1 MDNRYNPLRNIPDVN
16 TRHLIMQILAWMWCI
31 IFSMWLGSVIAFGIS
46 AAIHALLIAGVFITA
61 GVFETARRK
70 PQYFGGLGSYY
81 LTHDGIEMFLF
92 ACIFGFLGWA
102 SYHAIAGIVE
112 RIMT

>member
-1 MDNRYNPLRNIPDVN
+1 MVANMNKHWNKLKY
-16 TRHLIMQILAWMWCI
+16 
-31 IFSMWLGSVIAFGIS
+31 
-46 AAIHALLIAGVFITA
+46 
-61 GVFETARRK
+61 
-70 PQYFGGLGSYY
+70 YY

-102 SYHAIAGIVE
+102 SYHAIAGIIE

>member
-1 MDNRYNPLRNIPDVN
+1 MNKYWNKV
-16 TRHLIMQILAWMWCI
+16 
-31 IFSMWLGSVIAFGIS
+31 
-46 AAIHALLIAGVFITA
+46 
-61 GVFETARRK
+61 K
-70 PQYFGGLGSYY
+70 YYY

-102 SYHAIAGIVE
+102 SYHAIAGIIE